1 MPLLLDRL
9 LRCGETPL
17 PSELLIHDVSFRG
30 YDYNNQILSQGR
42 TGQCISKVAEG
53 DELKYLVR
61 DPSGASWST
70 TTTTADAETTV
81 DGIQIN
87 GWRFADELTAATP
100 NTEYYTPAG
109 TGGSHTTTSS
119 SPQGAGVP
127 ESGALSDAVKIG
139 IGVGVSLGVIGLITL
154 GVGLIMMYRSRKAA
168 RATRTNILE
177 KDLGDSSG
185 SLSSAQASHFSVPE
199 LQVQSTQH
207 PTNTSQY
214 PPPDQSRGGHST
226 EQAAYPPYG
235 MTVPHGEVDAT
246 PAPMMDESMRRRVE
260 LEGEYDRNVKVE
272 GVVAPVVDERVRR
285 RMELEGEFE
294 RNVKVLW
301 HPPR

>member
-1 MPLLLDRL
+1 MDRL

-100 NTEYYTPAG
+100 SAEYYTPAG

-119 SPQGAGVP
+119 SPQGAGAP

-185 SLSSAQASHFSVPE
+185 SLSSAQASQFSVPE

-214 PPPDQSRGGHST
+214 PPPDQSWGGHST
-226 EQAAYPPYG
+226 EQAAYSAYG

-246 PAPMMDESMRRRVE
+246 PAQMMDESTRRRVE
-260 LEGEYDRNVKVE
+260 LEGEYDRNVKVD